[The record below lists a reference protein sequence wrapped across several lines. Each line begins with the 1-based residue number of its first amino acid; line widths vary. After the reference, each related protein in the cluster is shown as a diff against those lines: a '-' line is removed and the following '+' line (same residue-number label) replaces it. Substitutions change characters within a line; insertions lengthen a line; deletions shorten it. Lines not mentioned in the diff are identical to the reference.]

1 MIMKP
6 KYATQRELRQIADRL
21 EAVCVQSRLR
31 VENIA
36 VACPLCKTAAE
47 ELRELARGW
56 SDAPAPASENG
67 RARRVE
73 KAGAAS
79 AP

>member
-47 ELRELARGW
+47 ELRVVLSFKSPQYQSRCGRIGGGAR
-56 SDAPAPASENG
+56 
-67 RARRVE
+67 
-73 KAGAAS
+73 
-79 AP
+79 